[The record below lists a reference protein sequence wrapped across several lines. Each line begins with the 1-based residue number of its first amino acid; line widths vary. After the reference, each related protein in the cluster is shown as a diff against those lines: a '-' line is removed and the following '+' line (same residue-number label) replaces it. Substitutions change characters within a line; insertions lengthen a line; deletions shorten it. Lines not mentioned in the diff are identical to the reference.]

1 VGIFII
7 ITKTKGVKMAK
18 VAINGLGRIGKM
30 VLWHYV
36 ETKPENIDI
45 VVANGGSGTPEDLA
59 YMLKFDSVHGKFPVS
74 VDYTDDSLIVDG
86 KEIKIV
92 SERDPSKLP
101 WKEMGIDIVIEATGK
116 FTERSAAAKHLEA
129 GAKKVII
136 TAPGKNVDKTFVLGV
151 NDNEYDPENHHV
163 ISNASCT
170 TNSLAPAM
178 KVLEE
183 VFGVESA
190 LVTTV
195 HAYTSSQVT
204 IDKKKPG
211 KHRRGRAAAVN
222 IIPTTTGAAKATI
235 EVIPSLA
242 GKMHAMALRVPVPDV
257 AVTDIS
263 VTLKKEAT
271 AEEINK
277 AFEEYANNQ
286 LKGILDITYDEVVST
301 DMIGNPNSSTID
313 ALTTSVVD
321 GNKAKILAWYD
332 NEFGYSRRVLELAS
346 LVASKL

>member
-1 VGIFII
+1 
-7 ITKTKGVKMAK
+7 MAK

-36 ETKPENIDI
+36 ETKPDNVKI

-59 YMLKFDSVHGKFPVS
+59 YMLKFDSVHGRFPATVE
-74 VDYTDDSLIVDG
+74 YTDDSLIIDG

-92 SERDPSKLP
+92 SERDPAKLP
-101 WKEMGIDIVIEATGK
+101 WKEMGVDIVIEATGK
-116 FTERSAAAKHLEA
+116 FTKREDAAKHLEA

-136 TAPGKNVDKTFVLGV
+136 TAPGKKVDKTIVLGV
-151 NDNEYDPENHHV
+151 NHDEYDPQNHHV

-178 KVLEE
+178 KVLEDT
-183 VFGVESA
+183 FGVESA
-190 LVTTV
+190 LITTV

-211 KHRRGRAAAVN
+211 KHRRGRAAAIN
-222 IIPTTTGAAKATI
+222 IIPTTTGAAKATV
-235 EVIPSLA
+235 EVIPSLK

-263 VTLKKEAT
+263 VTLKKDVT
-271 AEEINK
+271 AEEVNK
-277 AFEEYANNQ
+277 AFEEAANSY
-286 LKGILDITYDEVVST
+286 LKGILGITYDEVVST

-313 ALTTSVVD
+313 GLSTAVAD
-321 GNKAKILAWYD
+321 GNKVKILAWYD
-332 NEFGYSRRVLELAS
+332 NEFGYARRVLELTS

>member
-1 VGIFII
+1 MSKI
-7 ITKTKGVKMAK
+7 K

-36 ETKPENIDI
+36 TKKPDNIEI
-45 VVANGGSGTPEDLA
+45 TVANGGSGTPEDLA
-59 YMLKFDSVHGKFPVS
+59 YMLKFDSVHGRFPAKVE
-74 VDYTDDSLIVDG
+74 YTDNSLILDG
-86 KEIKIV
+86 QEIKIV
-92 SERDPSKLP
+92 SERDPAKLP
-101 WKEMGIDIVIEATGK
+101 WKEMGVDIVIEATGK
-116 FTERSAAAKHLEA
+116 FTQRDDAAKHLEA

-136 TAPGKNVDKTFVLGV
+136 TAPGKNVDKTIVLGV
-151 NDNEYDPENHHV
+151 NHEEYDPENHHV
-163 ISNASCT
+163 VSNASCT

-263 VTLKKEAT
+263 VTLKKNAT

-277 AFEEYANNQ
+277 AFEDYANNQ

-301 DMIGNPNSSTID
+301 DMIGNPHSSTID
-313 ALTTSVVD
+313 GLTTNVVD

-332 NEFGYSRRVLELAS
+332 NEFGYAGRVLELAE
-346 LVASKL
+346 LMASKM